1 MYKDMELSERW
12 IKKFEDEGYSSIY
25 ELQDAPGTIH
35 EERIHNG
42 KVSLFVTDG
51 SITLDLSGEKKDLKA
66 GQRLDI
72 PAGIPHSVVV
82 GPQGWIGIVAEE

>member
-1 MYKDMELSERW
+1 MELSERW

-25 ELQDAPGTIH
+25 EQQDAPGTIH
-35 EERIHNG
+35 EERIRNG

-82 GPQGWIGIVAEE
+82 GPQGWIGIIGEE

>member
-25 ELQDAPGTIH
+25 EQQDTPGTIH